1 MLHIAVNC
9 QYFLYQM
16 FVFAKAAIGFLKK
29 IITKFADYLLAIYL
43 FFIFKLFVVGMAS
56 SLRNVVRHAL

>member
-1 MLHIAVNC
+1 MLHVAAHC

-29 IITKFADYLLAIYL
+29 IFTKFADYLLVIYL
-43 FFIFKLFVVGMAS
+43 FFICKLFVVGMAS